1 MMIKILSRYINSVI
15 FNYVIKLESRVNE
28 LEIQNKNITNSL
40 YELES
45 RLQTNIDKIQ
55 PVVYNIVKK
64 EYTDV

>member
-1 MMIKILSRYINSVI
+1 MLGKIISKFVNVSVYRYISQ
-15 FNYVIKLESRVNE
+15 LESRIDE
-28 LEIQNKNITNSL
+28 LEMENVSINDSL
-40 YELES
+40 CELES